1 VSLADYAAKPC
12 NAAGSR
18 MPNNGSILLIQDEGS
33 GAQTVRA
40 ALSSATTAWVT
51 VIPVKTCDE
60 ALQWI
65 ARDAVGEAVI
75 AAILVDLKLSGSRGL
90 DVFERV
96 IEAAP
101 LIPILILCDAEH
113 EDLAKKA
120 VQSGAQDYL
129 LKEKLDDYLL
139 PKALTNMI
147 GRASNAEALF
157 IEKERAEVTLN
168 SIGDAVLCC
177 DNAGCVTYLN
187 LVAEK
192 LTGWNRTEAA
202 GRPVDEVFC
211 ILDGST
217 REPAVNPMAAAISE
231 NRTVLLAP
239 NSILTRRDG
248 VEASI
253 EDSAAPIH
261 DRRGR
266 VTGAVMVFHDVSST
280 RALSLRISH
289 QAQHDSL
296 TDLPNRALLHD
307 RLNQGMALAR
317 RHSTKLAV
325 MFLDVDRFKNVND
338 SLGHDIG
345 DQLLI
350 LVAQRLRS
358 CVRTTDTVSRQG
370 GDEFVILLTDLNRG
384 QDAAIRAERMLASL
398 AAPYVIRGHTVHASA
413 SIGIVIFPDDSVDAE
428 TLLKNADF
436 AMYHAKDCG
445 RSNYQFFREEMNVR
459 ALERQAVENGLRVA
473 VERDELVLHYQPIFD
488 LWSGAASGMEALLR
502 WQHPTRGLLLPG
514 QFMAIAEESA
524 FIVPMGRWT
533 LAEACRQSKVW
544 ESSGIPPMRIAV
556 NVSPVELRDKDFIM
570 HVRRILTET
579 AVDPNQ
585 VEFELTETFLMQ
597 DSSSTAVVLRAL
609 KELGVRI
616 ALDDFGT
623 GYSSLSHL
631 KGFPIDTLKIDRG
644 FVNEITTNDG
654 DASIIRAVITLGN
667 SLHIRVIAEGVE
679 TAEQLARLQ
688 DFGCPE
694 GQGYLFSRGVPADEI
709 EAVLR
714 SVTEEMRVAADEP
727 NGEVPAIHM
736 AAKRMKG
743 SNLPLSRR
751 FIRN

>member
-1 VSLADYAAKPC
+1 
-12 NAAGSR
+12 
-18 MPNNGSILLIQDEGS
+18 MPSNGSILLIQDDCA
-33 GAQTVRA
+33 GAETVRTV
-40 ALSSATTAWVT
+40 LSSATTVWGT
-51 VIPVKTCDE
+51 VIPARTCAE
-60 ALQWI
+60 ALLWI
-65 ARDAVGEAVI
+65 ARDAAGEAHI
-75 AAILVDLKLSGSRGL
+75 AAILVDLSLPESSGLG
-90 DVFERV
+90 VFERLF
-96 IEAAP
+96 EAAP
-101 LIPILILCDAEH
+101 LIPVLILCDAKDE
-113 EDLAKKA
+113 ELAKQA

-147 GRASNAEALF
+147 GRAANAEALF

-168 SIGDAVLCC
+168 SIGDAVMSC
-177 DNAGCVTYLN
+177 DIAGRITYLN
-187 LVAEK
+187 VVAEK
-192 LTGWNRTEAA
+192 LTGWSRTDAA
-202 GRPVDEVFC
+202 GRPVEEVFRV
-211 ILDGST
+211 LEGST
-217 REPAVNPMAAAISE
+217 RAPAPNPMAAAINE

-239 NSILTRRDG
+239 NSILSRRDG
-248 VEASI
+248 IEAAI

-266 VTGAVMVFHDVSST
+266 VTGAVMVFHDVSSS

-307 RLNQGMALAR
+307 RLTQGMALAR

-370 GDEFVILLTDLNRG
+370 GDEFVILLTDLLRG
-384 QDAAIRAERMLASL
+384 QDAAIRAERILAAL
-398 AAPYVIRGHTVHASA
+398 AAPYVIRSNTVHVSA
-413 SIGIVIFPDDSVDAE
+413 SIGIVIFPDDCVEPE

-436 AMYHAKDCG
+436 AMYHAKECG
-445 RSNYQFFREEMNVR
+445 RSNYQFFREEMNIR
-459 ALERQAVENGLRVA
+459 ALERQAVENGLRHA
-473 VERDELVLHYQPIFD
+473 VGRNELVLHYQPILD
-488 LWSGAASGMEALLR
+488 LWSGTATGMEALLR
-502 WQHPTRGLLLPG
+502 WQHPTRGLLLPA
-514 QFMAIAEESA
+514 QFVSVAEESGV
-524 FIVPMGRWT
+524 IVPMGRWT
-533 LAEACRQSKVW
+533 LAEACRQCKIW
-544 ESSGIPPMRIAV
+544 EKLGIPSMRIAV
-556 NVSPVELRDKDFIM
+556 NLSPVELRDRDFIA
-570 HVRRILTET
+570 HVRQVLAES
-579 AVDPNQ
+579 AVDPNML
-585 VEFELTETFLMQ
+585 EFELTETFLMQ

-609 KELGVRI
+609 KDLGVRI

-631 KGFPIDTLKIDRG
+631 KGFPIDTLKIDRA
-644 FVNEITTNDG
+644 FVNEVTTNDG

-679 TAEQLARLQ
+679 TAAQLAALQ

-694 GQGYLFSRGVPADEI
+694 GQGYYFSRAVPTDEI
-709 EAVLR
+709 EPALR
-714 SVTEEMRVAADEP
+714 KISGEMRAVAEEP
-727 NGEVPAIHM
+727 SGEVHAPHM
-736 AAKRMKG
+736 EARRTNG

-751 FIRN
+751 LIRN